1 MLGLLRYRALWRID
15 RVYVI
20 TCWWKKKKKHTYI
33 YISIYEYIY
42 IYIYTHMWFHVCAKN
57 SFVCHLFWTPKLKS
71 KHKNNKRSCWNWDA
85 ARRTRLFF
93 LVRANEPSISSK
105 EPCISAK
112 ERLFVSANCP
122 VFPQKSP
129 LSYSF
134 TIAVSVF
141 SCPLFPML
149 FASFFSA
156 KGICLQTHSWMCI
169 YIHACTYTHDY
180 IHVYIYIDVCIDIY
194 ADTHIY
200 RHIYTHHHIYICTRI
215 DT

>member
-129 LSYSF
+129 ISYPQRALYHIRSLRPSF
-134 TIAVSVF
+134 
-141 SCPLFPML
+141 PQ
-149 FASFFSA
+149 
-156 KGICLQTHSWMCI
+156 KGYAYKHTHECVYTYMHVHTRMITYMYIYILMYALIYTQTHTYIDI
-169 YIHACTYTHDY
+169 YIHT
-180 IHVYIYIDVCIDIY
+180 I
-194 ADTHIY
+194 
-200 RHIYTHHHIYICTRI
+200 IYTHVHA
-215 DT
+215 